1 MKKRVRIVFILS
13 IVVLAGLCGRLYY
26 IQVMCHE
33 ELEKGAQGQYA
44 IQIRSEDARGTIYDR
59 NLVRLTDS
67 CSSYYYLLNKKDCTV
82 KMETLISQIGGQI
95 AGTKGDNYVVYKA
108 QKFDRYVN
116 EKLVND
122 FGAYVFCGSSRYD
135 ENQIAAHL
143 IGYLNDSDSTGV
155 SGLEKMFQDRLASSP
170 AVVSMM
176 GNGIGEP
183 IKGIGITEQG
193 TGDKVNPSA
202 LVTTVDANLQKKVE
216 EILNDNDVS
225 GAVVVLQVKTG
236 QVMAMASSPVFD
248 PNHLDSYLTSENG
261 ELINKAIQGLYPP
274 GSVFKIVVAA
284 AALESGSISM
294 DDTFDCKGKVTINGV
309 DLICEEK
316 QDGHG
321 TLDLGQAFAKSC
333 NCYFAQLGKKTGSE
347 NIIEMA
353 RRMGLGKTTIA
364 GFPDEEA
371 GSFPDESEREY
382 SGLSNLSIGQG
393 SLLVTP
399 IQIAKM
405 TNIIANKGIDHNLS
419 VIMSQQNE
427 EDAGQRVLT
436 EATATEVGEM
446 MERVMVE
453 GTAAGSQTHVTAAGQ
468 TGSAEAGGGNNE
480 TVHGWFTGYFPAEN
494 PEYTVTVIAENGKTG
509 SSSAL
514 PVFEEIVNYL
524 Y

>member
-1 MKKRVRIVFILS
+1 MKKRVRVVFILS
-13 IVVLAGLCGRLYY
+13 LAVLAGLCGRLYY

-44 IQIRSEDARGTIYDR
+44 IQIQSDDARGTIYDR
-59 NLVRLTDS
+59 NLVRLTDC
-67 CSSYYYLLNKKDCTV
+67 CSSYYYLLNRKDCTV
-82 KMETLISQIGGQI
+82 KMETLMEQIGGQL
-95 AGTKGDNYVVYKA
+95 AGNKGDDYVVYKA

-116 EKLVND
+116 DKLVNE
-122 FGAYVFCGSSRYD
+122 FSAYVFCGSSRYE
-135 ENQIAAHL
+135 ENQVAAHL
-143 IGYLNDSDSTGV
+143 IGYLNQSDSTGV
-155 SGLEKMFQDRLASSP
+155 SGLEKMFQERLSSSP

-183 IKGIGITEQG
+183 IKGIGITEKE
-193 TGDKVNPSA
+193 TGNQVNPSA
-202 LVTTVDANLQKKVE
+202 LVTTIDANLQKKIE
-216 EILNDNDVS
+216 EILNDNDIS

-236 QVMAMASSPVFD
+236 QVLAMASTPVFD

-261 ELINKAIQGLYPP
+261 ELINKAVQGLYPP

-294 DDTFDCKGKVTINGV
+294 EDTFDCSGKVNINGV

-316 QDGHG
+316 PQGHG
-321 TLDLGQAFAKSC
+321 TLDLEQAFAKSC

-353 RRMGLGKTTIA
+353 QRMGLGKTTIA

-371 GSFPDESEREY
+371 GSFPSESERAY

-405 TNIIANKGIDHNLS
+405 TNVIANKGIDHNLS
-419 VIMSQQNE
+419 VIMSQHNE
-427 EDAGQRVLT
+427 ENEGQRVLT
-436 EATATEVGEM
+436 EATATEVGQM
-446 MERVMVE
+446 MERVLVD
-453 GTAAGSQTHVTAAGQ
+453 GTAAGSQTHVTAAGK
-468 TGSAEAGGGNNE
+468 TGSAEAGGDENE

>member
-1 MKKRVRIVFILS
+1 
-13 IVVLAGLCGRLYY
+13 
-26 IQVMCHE
+26 
-33 ELEKGAQGQYA
+33 
-44 IQIRSEDARGTIYDR
+44 
-59 NLVRLTDS
+59 
-67 CSSYYYLLNKKDCTV
+67 
-82 KMETLISQIGGQI
+82 
-95 AGTKGDNYVVYKA
+95 
-108 QKFDRYVN
+108 
-116 EKLVND
+116 
-122 FGAYVFCGSSRYD
+122 
-135 ENQIAAHL
+135 
-143 IGYLNDSDSTGV
+143 
-155 SGLEKMFQDRLASSP
+155 MFQDRLASSP

-284 AALESGSISM
+284 AALESGSITM

-453 GTAAGSQTHVTAAGQ
+453 GTAAGSQTHVTAAGK

>member
-1 MKKRVRIVFILS
+1 MKKRVRVVFILS
-13 IVVLAGLCGRLYY
+13 LAVLAGLCGRLYY

-44 IQIRSEDARGTIYDR
+44 IQIQSDDARGTIYDR
-59 NLVRLTDS
+59 NLVRLTDC
-67 CSSYYYLLNKKDCTV
+67 CSSYYYLLNRKDCTV
-82 KMETLISQIGGQI
+82 KMETLMNQIGGQL
-95 AGTKGDNYVVYKA
+95 AGNKGDDYVVYKA

-116 EKLVND
+116 DKLVNE
-122 FGAYVFCGSSRYD
+122 FSAYVFCGSSRYE
-135 ENQIAAHL
+135 ENQVAAHL
-143 IGYLNDSDSTGV
+143 IGYLNQSDSTGV
-155 SGLEKMFQDRLASSP
+155 SGLEKMFQERLSSSP

-183 IKGIGITEQG
+183 IKGIGITEKG

-202 LVTTVDANLQKKVE
+202 LVTTIDANLQKKIE
-216 EILNDNDVS
+216 EILNDNDIS

-236 QVMAMASSPVFD
+236 QVLAMASTPVFD

-261 ELINKAIQGLYPP
+261 ELINKAVQGLYPP

-294 DDTFDCKGKVTINGV
+294 DDTFDCSGKVNINGV

-316 QDGHG
+316 PEGHG
-321 TLDLGQAFAKSC
+321 TLDLEQAFAKSC

-371 GSFPDESEREY
+371 GSFPSESEREY

-405 TNIIANKGIDHNLS
+405 TNVIANKGVDHNLS

-427 EDAGQRVLT
+427 EDEGQRVLT
-436 EATATEVGEM
+436 EATATEVGQM
-446 MERVMVE
+446 MERVLVD
-453 GTAAGSQTHVTAAGQ
+453 GTAAGSQTHVRAAGK
-468 TGSAEAGGGNNE
+468 TGSAEAGGGENE